1 MIGAIKRWLRVGL
14 GWCLV
19 IVGIVLVPLP
29 GPGLP
34 VIFAG
39 LVVLSRDSAWARR
52 MAERTK
58 GYLRSKRERG
68 IECER
73 KSSLSSP

>member
-1 MIGAIKRWLRVGL
+1 MIEATKRWLRVAL

-19 IVGIVLVPLP
+19 IAGIILIPLP

-34 VIFAG
+34 VIFGG

-52 MAERTK
+52 MVERMK
-58 GYLRSKRERG
+58 EYWRSKRERRIG
-68 IECER
+68 CER
-73 KSSLSSP
+73 KSSPSSP